1 MEDFIDEQVAVMVD
15 SDKKPW
21 MATLKSHSARGVV
34 VSITSKT
41 KSTVEEFKGLVS
53 ETDVDIFIPW
63 FRLRFLA
70 HGEFKGIS

>member
-1 MEDFIDEQVAVMVD
+1 MEDFIDEQVGVMVD
-15 SDKKPW
+15 SDTKPW
-21 MATLKSHSARGVV
+21 MATLKSHSPRGVV
-34 VSITSKT
+34 VSVTSRT
-41 KSTVEEFKGLVS
+41 TSNREEFKGLVS